1 MTRRIALVTIAAALT
16 AAAQQIP
23 RPAGPFSIMMNSGKS
38 IQVADYKGKGV
49 ILAFILTTCSHC
61 QATTR
66 LLTRLQAEYGPKGL
80 QVLESAID
88 EGAAAFVPG
97 FIQQFGPTFP
107 VGYNQFP
114 SAQAFM
120 QHSPMK
126 IMHMPGLVFID
137 RKGTIVAQYE
147 GSDKGME
154 EGVQEKTLRAEIE
167 KILKPAAPASASTS
181 KKASPKK

>member
-1 MTRRIALVTIAAALT
+1 MTRRIALLTVAAALI

-23 RPAGPFSIMMNSGKS
+23 RPAPDFAILRTGGKN
-38 IQVADYKGKGV
+38 INMADYKGKGV

-61 QATTR
+61 QATTG

-88 EGAAAFVPG
+88 DGAQAFVPK
-97 FIQQFGPTFP
+97 FIEQFAPNFP
-107 VGYNQFP
+107 VGFNQFL

-137 RKGTIVAQYE
+137 RQGTIVAQYE
-147 GSDKGME
+147 GSDEGMQDAI
-154 EGVQEKTLRAEIE
+154 QEKTLRAGIA
-167 KILKPAAPASASTS
+167 KILGGASPTPAA
-181 KKASPKK
+181 KKAAPKK